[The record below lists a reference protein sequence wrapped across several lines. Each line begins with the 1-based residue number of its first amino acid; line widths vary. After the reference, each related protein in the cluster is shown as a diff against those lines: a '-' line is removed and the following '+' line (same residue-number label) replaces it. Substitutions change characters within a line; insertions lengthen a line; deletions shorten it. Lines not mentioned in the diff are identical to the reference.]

1 MVTNLRELDFAKELQ
16 PEGTEMCLES
26 VIDTLRMEEMKCWK
40 RNQNKNSEARRRRRR
55 RTEMVF

>member
-16 PEGTEMCLES
+16 PEGNEMCLGS

-55 RTEMVF
+55 TEMVF